1 MLKDAEEH
9 LQFATEERSFYR
21 HAIETSKEVLKEA
34 FTVDGQLQVP
44 PVVACIPPAS
54 KDIEI
59 HFSLD
64 MAQQVRCMQLNSIN
78 KLACIYKSPGA
89 LSE

>member
-1 MLKDAEEH
+1 MLKDAEKCFW
-9 LQFATEERSFYR
+9 FATERLFYR

-44 PVVACIPPAS
+44 PVVACIPSES
-54 KDIEI
+54 KDTEI

-64 MAQQVRCMQLNSIN
+64 MAQQVWCMLLNSIN
-78 KLACIYKSPGA
+78 KLACISKSPGA
-89 LSE
+89 ISE